1 MAYNWSKFP
10 KHDKLSHTQAII
22 QQKNNIIRSFKNSK
36 SKADALKLETFLNQM
51 YYNGKNTQSGLKNFS
66 TQEQNKMKKIEKV
79 LNEMLK
85 RQFNGTTATSNMYNL
100 GITTTKSINVYSY
113 AATLKNRITSFENYV
128 ATKVQSMG
136 VTSKEAIAFENQY
149 KNIKKE
155 IEALN
160 DKDLVRANSS
170 LGMQYN
176 DLIQELFVEN
186 YKQMIGQNLENVV
199 AIADISADTFA
210 DSTVGQIVDL
220 AMRKKVGGKSS
231 GTAPRM
237 STQGMRQ
244 SEINSFLKNN
254 KSWYFQGG
262 YLIYNQTTADKA
274 NIRFGIEDTSSY
286 YVPIKNYYKGAS
298 GDIHF
303 SSSTHLASFLSSSM
317 VTEKYSRAYLR
328 YAGWKWKE
336 KYPQVTSSPYEAE
349 QLYDLA
355 KKLILILGISGK
367 GFQNTDAEILVF
379 NNRNNLTFQCYS
391 IQDIAD
397 SVLLRDI
404 DTNRINISGLPK
416 LGELRENGSSLQAAF
431 LNTHVAVQVNNLKA
445 MLKY

>member
-10 KHDKLSHTQAII
+10 KHDNLSHTQAIF
-22 QQKNNIIRSFKNSK
+22 QQKNTILRSFKNSK
-36 SKADALKLETFLNQM
+36 SKADALNLEKFLNQM
-51 YYNGKNTQSGLKNFS
+51 YYNGKNTKSGLQNFS

-79 LNEMLK
+79 LDEMLK
-85 RQFNGTTATSNMYNL
+85 QQFNGTTATSNMYNL
-100 GITTTKSINVYSY
+100 GITTTKGINVYSF
-113 AATLKNRITSFENYV
+113 AATLKNRIASFENYV
-128 ATKVQSMG
+128 AEKIQSMG

-160 DKDLVRANSS
+160 DKELIRANSS
-170 LGMQYN
+170 LGTQYN
-176 DLIQELFVEN
+176 DLIQELFVKN
-186 YKQMIGQNLENVV
+186 YKQMIGQNLENVIAV
-199 AIADISADTFA
+199 ADISADTFA
-210 DSTVGQIVDL
+210 NSTIEQLVEL
-220 AMRKKVGGKSS
+220 AMKKIVGGKSS
-231 GTAPRM
+231 GTAPRI
-237 STQGMRQ
+237 STQGMKQ

-274 NIRFGIEDTSSY
+274 DIRFGIEDTSSY
-286 YVPIKNYYKGAS
+286 YISAKNYYKGAS

-303 SSSTHLASFLSSSM
+303 SGSTHLASFLSSSM

-336 KYPQVTSSPYEAE
+336 KYPQVKSSPYEAE

-355 KKLILILGISGK
+355 KKLILLLGISGK
-367 GFQNTDAEILVF
+367 GFQNTDAEILIF
-379 NNRNNLTFQCYS
+379 NNRNKLTFQCYS
-391 IQDIAD
+391 VQDIAD
-397 SVLLRDI
+397 SLLSRDI
-404 DTNRINISGLPK
+404 GTNRINTSGLPE
-416 LGELRENGSSLQAAF
+416 LGELRENGSSLQTVF
-431 LNTHVAVQVNNLKA
+431 LNTHVLVQVNNLKA